1 MKIIVGISGASS
13 VHLGIRVA
21 NEILAAGHEVCAIIS
36 DGARVTFKSEK
47 AWEYLGNSRIPKDNL
62 GNSRI
67 PKANLENSRIL
78 NENLGNSRI
87 PNENLGN
94 SGIPNENFLQIE
106 EFLDEKID
114 IQRNMSDAAASG
126 SSGYEAMIIAPCS
139 SNTLAKVA
147 AGICDNLL
155 LRAAAVMLKEQRKLI
170 IAPREMPFSPLS
182 IKHMSELSGLG
193 VMFAPPMIAH
203 YNKPLSLND
212 AENFIIGKWLD
223 CLNIKNNLFKRWKI

>member
-47 AWEYLGNSRIPKDNL
+47 AWEYLSNSRISKAKSRIPKENL

-67 PKANLENSRIL
+67 PKANL
-78 NENLGNSRI
+78 GNSRI
-87 PNENLGN
+87 
-94 SGIPNENFLQIE
+94 SKANFLQIE

-114 IQRNMSDAAASG
+114 IQSNMSGAAASG

-193 VMFAPPMIAH
+193 VMFALPMIAH
-203 YNKPLSLND
+203 YSKPKSLND

>member
-13 VHLGIRVA
+13 VHLGIRAA

-47 AWEYLGNSRIPKDNL
+47 AWEYLNNSRI
-62 GNSRI
+62 S
-67 PKANLENSRIL
+67 
-78 NENLGNSRI
+78 
-87 PNENLGN
+87 
-94 SGIPNENFLQIE
+94 NENFLQIE

-114 IQRNMSDAAASG
+114 IQSNMWDAAASG

-182 IKHMSELSGLG
+182 IKHMNELSGLG

-203 YNKPLSLND
+203 YSKPKSLND

>member
-47 AWEYLGNSRIPKDNL
+47 AWEYLSNSRIPSQNL
-62 GNSRI
+62 GNSR
-67 PKANLENSRIL
+67 
-78 NENLGNSRI
+78 
-87 PNENLGN
+87 
-94 SGIPNENFLQIE
+94 IPNENFLQIE

-114 IQRNMSDAAASG
+114 IQSNMSSAAASG

-182 IKHMSELSGLG
+182 IKHMNELSGLG

-203 YNKPLSLND
+203 YSKPKSLND

>member
-47 AWEYLGNSRIPKDNL
+47 AWEYLSNSRISKAKSRIPK
-62 GNSRI
+62 
-67 PKANLENSRIL
+67 
-78 NENLGNSRI
+78 ENLGNSRI
-87 PNENLGN
+87 LKANLGN
-94 SGIPNENFLQIE
+94 SRIPNENFLQIE

-114 IQRNMSDAAASG
+114 IQSNMWDAAASG

-182 IKHMSELSGLG
+182 IKHMNELSGLG

-203 YNKPLSLND
+203 YSKPLSLND

>member
-47 AWEYLGNSRIPKDNL
+47 AWEYLSNSRIPNDNL

-67 PKANLENSRIL
+67 LKA
-78 NENLGNSRI
+78 NLGNSR
-87 PNENLGN
+87 
-94 SGIPNENFLQIE
+94 IPNENFLQIE

-114 IQRNMSDAAASG
+114 IQSNMSDAAASG

-182 IKHMSELSGLG
+182 IKHMNKLSGLG

-203 YNKPLSLND
+203 YSKPLSLND

>member
-21 NEILAAGHEVCAIIS
+21 NKILAAGHEVCAIIS
-36 DGARVTFKSEK
+36 DGARVTFESEK
-47 AWEYLGNSRIPKDNL
+47 AWEYLGNSR
-62 GNSRI
+62 
-67 PKANLENSRIL
+67 
-78 NENLGNSRI
+78 
-87 PNENLGN
+87 
-94 SGIPNENFLQIE
+94 IPNENFLQIE

-114 IQRNMSDAAASG
+114 IQSNMSGAAASG

-203 YNKPLSLND
+203 YSKPLSLND

>member
-47 AWEYLGNSRIPKDNL
+47 AWEYLS
-62 GNSRI
+62 NSRI
-67 PKANLENSRIL
+67 PKAKSRIPKENLGNSRL
-78 NENLGNSRI
+78 PNENLGNSRI
-87 PNENLGN
+87 L
-94 SGIPNENFLQIE
+94 NENFLQIE

-114 IQRNMSDAAASG
+114 IQSNMSGAAASG

-193 VMFAPPMIAH
+193 VMFALPMIAH
-203 YNKPLSLND
+203 YSKPLSLND

>member
-47 AWEYLGNSRIPKDNL
+47 AWEYLGNSRIPN
-62 GNSRI
+62 
-67 PKANLENSRIL
+67 
-78 NENLGNSRI
+78 
-87 PNENLGN
+87 GN
-94 SGIPNENFLQIE
+94 SGNSKIPNKNFIE

-114 IQRNMSDAAASG
+114 IQSNMWDGAASG
-126 SSGYEAMIIAPCS
+126 SSGYESMIIAPCS

-203 YNKPLSLND
+203 YSKPKSLND

>member
-47 AWEYLGNSRIPKDNL
+47 AWEYLS
-62 GNSRI
+62 NSRI
-67 PKANLENSRIL
+67 PKANLGNFRIL
-78 NENLGNSRI
+78 KANLGNSR
-87 PNENLGN
+87 
-94 SGIPNENFLQIE
+94 IPNENFLQIE

-114 IQRNMSDAAASG
+114 IQSNMSSAAASG

-203 YNKPLSLND
+203 YSKPLSLND

>member
-47 AWEYLGNSRIPKDNL
+47 AWEYLSNSRISKAKSRIPNQNL

-67 PKANLENSRIL
+67 SKA
-78 NENLGNSRI
+78 
-87 PNENLGN
+87 
-94 SGIPNENFLQIE
+94 NFLQIE

-114 IQRNMSDAAASG
+114 IQSNMSSAAASG

-193 VMFAPPMIAH
+193 VMFALPMIAH
-203 YNKPLSLND
+203 YSKPLSLND

>member
-47 AWEYLGNSRIPKDNL
+47 AWEYLNNSRI
-62 GNSRI
+62 S
-67 PKANLENSRIL
+67 
-78 NENLGNSRI
+78 
-87 PNENLGN
+87 
-94 SGIPNENFLQIE
+94 NENFLQIE

-114 IQRNMSDAAASG
+114 IQSNMSGAAASG

-203 YNKPLSLND
+203 YSKPLSLND

>member
-47 AWEYLGNSRIPKDNL
+47 AWEYLSNSRI
-62 GNSRI
+62 S
-67 PKANLENSRIL
+67 
-78 NENLGNSRI
+78 NENLGNSR
-87 PNENLGN
+87 
-94 SGIPNENFLQIE
+94 IPNENFLQIE

-114 IQRNMSDAAASG
+114 IQSNMSDAAASG

-203 YNKPLSLND
+203 YSKPKSLND

>member
-13 VHLGIRVA
+13 VHLGIRAA

-47 AWEYLGNSRIPKDNL
+47 AWEYLGNSRIPK
-62 GNSRI
+62 
-67 PKANLENSRIL
+67 ANLENSRIL

-87 PNENLGN
+87 PNEN
-94 SGIPNENFLQIE
+94 FLQIE

-114 IQRNMSDAAASG
+114 IQSNMSSAAASG

-203 YNKPLSLND
+203 YSKPLSLND

>member
-47 AWEYLGNSRIPKDNL
+47 AWEYLGNSRIPDDNL

-67 PKANLENSRIL
+67 PSQ
-78 NENLGNSRI
+78 NLGNSRI
-87 PNENLGN
+87 LKANLGN
-94 SGIPNENFLQIE
+94 SRIPNENFLQIE

-114 IQRNMSDAAASG
+114 IQSNMSDAAASG

-203 YNKPLSLND
+203 YSKPLSLND

>member
-47 AWEYLGNSRIPKDNL
+47 AWEYLS
-62 GNSRI
+62 NSRI
-67 PKANLENSRIL
+67 PKANLENSR
-78 NENLGNSRI
+78 
-87 PNENLGN
+87 
-94 SGIPNENFLQIE
+94 IPNENFLQIE

-114 IQRNMSDAAASG
+114 IQSNMWDSAASG

-182 IKHMSELSGLG
+182 IKHMNELSGLG

-203 YNKPLSLND
+203 YSKPKSLND

>member
-47 AWEYLGNSRIPKDNL
+47 AWEYLGKSRVPKAKRENSRSLKANL
-62 GNSRI
+62 GNSR
-67 PKANLENSRIL
+67 
-78 NENLGNSRI
+78 
-87 PNENLGN
+87 
-94 SGIPNENFLQIE
+94 IPNENFLQIE

-114 IQRNMSDAAASG
+114 IQSNMSGAAASG

-182 IKHMSELSGLG
+182 IKHMSDLSGLG

-203 YNKPLSLND
+203 YSKPLSLND

>member
-47 AWEYLGNSRIPKDNL
+47 AWEYLNNSRI
-62 GNSRI
+62 S
-67 PKANLENSRIL
+67 
-78 NENLGNSRI
+78 
-87 PNENLGN
+87 
-94 SGIPNENFLQIE
+94 NENFLQIE

-114 IQRNMSDAAASG
+114 IQSNMSGAAASG

-193 VMFAPPMIAH
+193 VMFALPMIAH
-203 YNKPLSLND
+203 YSKPLSLND

>member
-47 AWEYLGNSRIPKDNL
+47 AWEYLSNSRISKAKSRIPK
-62 GNSRI
+62 
-67 PKANLENSRIL
+67 
-78 NENLGNSRI
+78 ENLGNSR
-87 PNENLGN
+87 
-94 SGIPNENFLQIE
+94 IPNENFLQIE

-114 IQRNMSDAAASG
+114 IQSNMSGAAASG

-193 VMFAPPMIAH
+193 VMFALPMIAH
-203 YNKPLSLND
+203 YSKPLSLND

>member
-47 AWEYLGNSRIPKDNL
+47 AWEYLSNSRILKANL

-67 PKANLENSRIL
+67 PKANLENSRIP
-78 NENLGNSRI
+78 NDNLGNSR
-87 PNENLGN
+87 
-94 SGIPNENFLQIE
+94 IPNENFLQIE

-114 IQRNMSDAAASG
+114 IQSNMCGAAASG

-182 IKHMSELSGLG
+182 IKHMNELSGLG

-203 YNKPLSLND
+203 YSKPLSLND

>member
-13 VHLGIRVA
+13 VHLGIRAA

-67 PKANLENSRIL
+67 SSQNPGNSRIPSQ
-78 NENLGNSRI
+78 NLGNSRI
-87 PNENLGN
+87 PKA
-94 SGIPNENFLQIE
+94 NFLQIE

-114 IQRNMSDAAASG
+114 IQSNMWDGAASG

-203 YNKPLSLND
+203 YSKPLSLND

>member
-47 AWEYLGNSRIPKDNL
+47 AWEYLS
-62 GNSRI
+62 NSRI
-67 PKANLENSRIL
+67 PKAKSRIPSQ
-78 NENLGNSRI
+78 NLGNSR
-87 PNENLGN
+87 
-94 SGIPNENFLQIE
+94 IPNENFLQIE
-106 EFLDEKID
+106 EFLHEKID
-114 IQRNMSDAAASG
+114 IQSNMSGAAASG

-193 VMFAPPMIAH
+193 VMFALPMIAH
-203 YNKPLSLND
+203 YSKPKSLND

>member
-21 NEILAAGHEVCAIIS
+21 NEILAAGYEVCAIIS

-47 AWEYLGNSRIPKDNL
+47 AWEYLS
-62 GNSRI
+62 NSRI
-67 PKANLENSRIL
+67 PKANLENSR
-78 NENLGNSRI
+78 
-87 PNENLGN
+87 
-94 SGIPNENFLQIE
+94 IPNENFLQIE

-114 IQRNMSDAAASG
+114 IQSNMWDVAASG

-155 LRAAAVMLKEQRKLI
+155 LRAAAVMLKEQRKLV

-203 YNKPLSLND
+203 YSKPLSLND

>member
-47 AWEYLGNSRIPKDNL
+47 AWEYLGNSRIPNDNL

-67 PKANLENSRIL
+67 LKA
-78 NENLGNSRI
+78 NLGNSR
-87 PNENLGN
+87 
-94 SGIPNENFLQIE
+94 IPNENFLQIE

-114 IQRNMSDAAASG
+114 IQSNMWDAAASG

-193 VMFAPPMIAH
+193 VMFALPMIAH
-203 YNKPLSLND
+203 YSKPKSLND

>member
-47 AWEYLGNSRIPKDNL
+47 AWEYLS
-62 GNSRI
+62 NSRI
-67 PKANLENSRIL
+67 PKAKSRIPK
-78 NENLGNSRI
+78 ENLGNSRI

-94 SGIPNENFLQIE
+94 SRIPKANFLQIE

-114 IQRNMSDAAASG
+114 IQSNMSSAAASG

-193 VMFAPPMIAH
+193 VMFALPMIVH
-203 YNKPLSLND
+203 YSKPLSLND

>member
-13 VHLGIRVA
+13 VHLGIRAA

-47 AWEYLGNSRIPKDNL
+47 AWEYLSNSRIPKANL
-62 GNSRI
+62 ENSRI

-78 NENLGNSRI
+78 NEN
-87 PNENLGN
+87 
-94 SGIPNENFLQIE
+94 FLQIE

-114 IQRNMSDAAASG
+114 IQSNMWDAAASG

-203 YNKPLSLND
+203 YSKPKSLND

>member
-47 AWEYLGNSRIPKDNL
+47 AWEYLSNSRIPKENLGNSRIPKDNL

-67 PKANLENSRIL
+67 LKA
-78 NENLGNSRI
+78 NLGNSR
-87 PNENLGN
+87 
-94 SGIPNENFLQIE
+94 IPNENFLQIE

-114 IQRNMSDAAASG
+114 IQSNMSDAAASG

-182 IKHMSELSGLG
+182 IKHMNELSSLG

-203 YNKPLSLND
+203 YSKPLSLND

>member
-47 AWEYLGNSRIPKDNL
+47 AWEYLNNSRISKAKSRIPSQNL

-67 PKANLENSRIL
+67 SK
-78 NENLGNSRI
+78 
-87 PNENLGN
+87 
-94 SGIPNENFLQIE
+94 ENFLQIE

-114 IQRNMSDAAASG
+114 IQSNMSSAAASG

-182 IKHMSELSGLG
+182 IKHMSELSELG
-193 VMFAPPMIAH
+193 VMFALPMIAH
-203 YNKPLSLND
+203 YSKPLSLND

>member
-47 AWEYLGNSRIPKDNL
+47 AWEYLS
-62 GNSRI
+62 NSRI

-87 PNENLGN
+87 PNEN
-94 SGIPNENFLQIE
+94 FLQIE

-114 IQRNMSDAAASG
+114 IQSNMSDAAASG

-193 VMFAPPMIAH
+193 VMFALPMIAH
-203 YNKPLSLND
+203 YSKPLSLND

>member
-47 AWEYLGNSRIPKDNL
+47 AWEYLSNSRIPKENL
-62 GNSRI
+62 ENSRI
-67 PKANLENSRIL
+67 PSQNLGNSRIL
-78 NENLGNSRI
+78 NENLGNSR
-87 PNENLGN
+87 
-94 SGIPNENFLQIE
+94 IPNENFLQIE

-114 IQRNMSDAAASG
+114 IQSNMWDAAASG

-182 IKHMSELSGLG
+182 IKHMNELSGLG

-203 YNKPLSLND
+203 YSKPKSLND

>member
-47 AWEYLGNSRIPKDNL
+47 AWEYLS
-62 GNSRI
+62 NSRI
-67 PKANLENSRIL
+67 PKANLGNSRIP
-78 NENLGNSRI
+78 NQNLGNSRI
-87 PNENLGN
+87 
-94 SGIPNENFLQIE
+94 SKENFLQIE

-114 IQRNMSDAAASG
+114 IQSNMSSAAASG

-193 VMFAPPMIAH
+193 VMFALPMIAH
-203 YNKPLSLND
+203 YSKPLSLND

>member
-47 AWEYLGNSRIPKDNL
+47 AWEYLS
-62 GNSRI
+62 NSRI
-67 PKANLENSRIL
+67 PKANLGNSRIP
-78 NENLGNSRI
+78 NQNLGNSRI
-87 PNENLGN
+87 
-94 SGIPNENFLQIE
+94 SKENFLQIE

-114 IQRNMSDAAASG
+114 IQSNMSAAAASG

-155 LRAAAVMLKEQRKLI
+155 LRAAAVMLKEQRKLV

-193 VMFAPPMIAH
+193 VMFALPMIAH
-203 YNKPLSLND
+203 YSKPKSLND

>member
-47 AWEYLGNSRIPKDNL
+47 AWEYLSNSRISKAKSRIPKENL

-67 PKANLENSRIL
+67 PKANL
-78 NENLGNSRI
+78 GNSRI
-87 PNENLGN
+87 
-94 SGIPNENFLQIE
+94 SKANFLQIE

-114 IQRNMSDAAASG
+114 IQSNMSSAAASG

-193 VMFAPPMIAH
+193 VMFALPMIAH
-203 YNKPLSLND
+203 YSKPKSLND

>member
-47 AWEYLGNSRIPKDNL
+47 AWEYLSNSRILKANL

-67 PKANLENSRIL
+67 LKA
-78 NENLGNSRI
+78 NLGNSR
-87 PNENLGN
+87 
-94 SGIPNENFLQIE
+94 IPNENFLQIE

-114 IQRNMSDAAASG
+114 IQSNMSDAAASG

-203 YNKPLSLND
+203 YSKPKSLND

>member
-47 AWEYLGNSRIPKDNL
+47 AWEYLSNSRIPKENLENSRIPSQNL

-67 PKANLENSRIL
+67 LKANLENSR
-78 NENLGNSRI
+78 
-87 PNENLGN
+87 
-94 SGIPNENFLQIE
+94 IPNENFLQIE

-114 IQRNMSDAAASG
+114 IQSNMSGAAASG

-155 LRAAAVMLKEQRKLI
+155 LRAAAVMLKEQRKLV

-203 YNKPLSLND
+203 YSKPKSLND

>member
-47 AWEYLGNSRIPKDNL
+47 AWEYLS
-62 GNSRI
+62 NSRI
-67 PKANLENSRIL
+67 PKAKSRIPSQ
-78 NENLGNSRI
+78 NLGNSR
-87 PNENLGN
+87 
-94 SGIPNENFLQIE
+94 IPNENFLQIE

-114 IQRNMSDAAASG
+114 IQSNMSDAAASG

-203 YNKPLSLND
+203 YSKPLSLND

>member
-13 VHLGIRVA
+13 VHLGIRAA

-47 AWEYLGNSRIPKDNL
+47 AWEYLSNSRI
-62 GNSRI
+62 S
-67 PKANLENSRIL
+67 
-78 NENLGNSRI
+78 NENLGNSR
-87 PNENLGN
+87 
-94 SGIPNENFLQIE
+94 IPNENFLQIE

-114 IQRNMSDAAASG
+114 IQSNMWDAAASG

-182 IKHMSELSGLG
+182 IKHMNKLSGLG

-203 YNKPLSLND
+203 YSKPLSLND

>member
-47 AWEYLGNSRIPKDNL
+47 AWEYLSNSRISKANLENSKIPNDNL

-67 PKANLENSRIL
+67 LKA
-78 NENLGNSRI
+78 NLGNSR
-87 PNENLGN
+87 
-94 SGIPNENFLQIE
+94 IPNENFLQIE

-114 IQRNMSDAAASG
+114 IQSNMSDAAASG

-182 IKHMSELSGLG
+182 IKHMNELSGLG

-203 YNKPLSLND
+203 YSKPLSLND

>member
-47 AWEYLGNSRIPKDNL
+47 AWEYLGNSRIPSQNL

-67 PKANLENSRIL
+67 S
-78 NENLGNSRI
+78 
-87 PNENLGN
+87 
-94 SGIPNENFLQIE
+94 NENFLQIE

-114 IQRNMSDAAASG
+114 IQSNMWDAAASG

-203 YNKPLSLND
+203 YSKPLSLND